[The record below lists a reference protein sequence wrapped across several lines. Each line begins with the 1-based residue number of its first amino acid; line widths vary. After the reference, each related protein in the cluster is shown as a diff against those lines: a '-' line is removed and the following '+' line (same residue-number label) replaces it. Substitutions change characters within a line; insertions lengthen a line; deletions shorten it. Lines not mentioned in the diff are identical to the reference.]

1 MYSSTSMLCNQY
13 FRHYYQKKK
22 KRTGKEEEL
31 IISAILIGRYV
42 VVKFNGV
49 YMV

>member
-13 FRHYYQKKK
+13 FRHYYQK

-42 VVKFNGV
+42 VVKFNSV

>member
-42 VVKFNGV
+42 VVKFNSV